1 MDNKQKCLEK
11 EIDLIQACIN
21 RMAKNSFIVKGWA
34 ISLASVILAL
44 LPKNVDIKLLSII
57 VIVSTICFWYVDAF
71 FLKTEKLY
79 RWKYEWVII
88 NRYKSDNYLYDLNPY
103 NKEMWIKTNNKERN
117 IPCTIRV
124 MFTRTL
130 VPLYGLLIALST
142 FLFVNSY
149 FNFISIL
156 VVENPISAI

>member
-79 RWKYEWVII
+79 RWKYEWVITY
-88 NRYKSDNYLYDLNPY
+88 RYKSDNYLYDLNPY
-103 NKEMWIKTNNKERN
+103 NKEMWIKTNNKDRN
-117 IPCTIRV
+117 IPCTIRE

-130 VPLYGLLIALST
+130 VPLYGLLITLST

-149 FNFISIL
+149 FNFINIL
-156 VVENPISAI
+156 AVENPISAI

>member
-1 MDNKQKCLEK
+1 MEDNQKSLEK

-21 RMAKNSFIVKGWA
+21 RMAKYSFVVKGWA

-44 LPKNVDIKLLSII
+44 LPKNVDIKILSII

-88 NRYKSDNYLYDLNPY
+88 NRYKSDKYLYDLNPY

-117 IPCTIRV
+117 TPCIVSV
-124 MFTRTL
+124 MFTKTL
-130 VPLYGLLIALST
+130 VPLYGLLIVLST

-149 FNFISIL
+149 FNFINIL
-156 VVENPISAI
+156 IV